1 MSDNP
6 SHLNTADLPTYASP
20 DITYEQG
27 YWAKA
32 VPEPLARQGN
42 VLFFY
47 VTTNGDVIYGLNGK
61 EMGVFFGGVQADLP
75 LWALVDLYGSTS
87 CLELVG
93 NVSNNVLS

>member
-75 LWALVDLYGSTS
+75 LWALMDLYGSTS

-93 NVSNNVLS
+93 NVFNSVPS